1 MLLASV
7 LRDGGLLTY
16 KEDKIEHEAG
26 KQPDG
31 SGRLYSGDFTPVGAG
46 GKAVSYLSLIHIF
59 LFTCLAHAVTDG
71 IHVCFHFKEGP
82 KGAF

>member
-46 GKAVSYLSLIHIF
+46 GKAVSYPSLYSSRTIGTYQVNVFLIH
-59 LFTCLAHAVTDG
+59 TGQAV
-71 IHVCFHFKEGP
+71 
-82 KGAF
+82 

>member
-31 SGRLYSGDFTPVGAG
+31 SGRLYSGDLLLWEL
-46 GKAVSYLSLIHIF
+46 AVRLFHIP
-59 LFTCLAHAVTDG
+59 L
-71 IHVCFHFKEGP
+71 
-82 KGAF
+82 